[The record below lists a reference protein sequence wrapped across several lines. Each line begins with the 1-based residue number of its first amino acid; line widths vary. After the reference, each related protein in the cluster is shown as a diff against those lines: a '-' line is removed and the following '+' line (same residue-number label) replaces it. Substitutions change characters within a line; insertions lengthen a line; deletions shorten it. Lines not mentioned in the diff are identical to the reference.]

1 VAEAQQPPE
10 APNPPPPPP
19 ARPAPLA
26 AALPYLA
33 TAVVAVLASL
43 LIQSL
48 LWPRPSAVAPATATA
63 PAASPSAQTP
73 AAASA
78 TPGPAAATPAP
89 AASPAQTPGRATPAP
104 ADEALLRLELLDLEA
119 ADRRLWSA
127 LYLLRAATQIDD
139 AIVALQGNDLAEA
152 DRTLLTA
159 YRSLDRAYAVSAES
173 DKGPI
178 DTFRMQLSR
187 IRDDLSLRPEGAD
200 RRLRQLRQLML
211 SLVDEGS

>member
-10 APNPPPPPP
+10 APNPPPPSPP

-33 TAVVAVLASL
+33 TAVAAVVASL

-48 LWPRPSAVAPATATA
+48 LWPRPLAVAPATPPA
-63 PAASPSAQTP
+63 PAAPPSTQTP
-73 AAASA
+73 AASV
-78 TPGPAAATPAP
+78 TPAPGAATPAP
-89 AASPAQTPGRATPAP
+89 GPSPAQTPGRPTPAP
-104 ADEALLRLELLDLEA
+104 ADEALLRLEILDLEA

-187 IRDDLSLRPEGAD
+187 IRDDLSIRPEGAD

>member
-1 VAEAQQPPE
+1 MAEAQQPPQT
-10 APNPPPPPP
+10 PSPSPP
-19 ARPAPLA
+19 ARPSPLA

-33 TAVVAVLASL
+33 TAVAAVLASL
-43 LIQSL
+43 LIQNL
-48 LWPRPSAVAPATATA
+48 LWPRPPAAAPLTATPGSGSPVAPSPSIAPSPAGAPAATATPPASSTQA
-63 PAASPSAQTP
+63 PGTVTA
-73 AAASA
+73 
-78 TPGPAAATPAP
+78 
-89 AASPAQTPGRATPAP
+89 AP
-104 ADEALLRLELLDLEA
+104 ADDALLRLEILDLEA

-187 IRDDLSLRPEGAD
+187 IRDDLTLRPEGAD